1 MKEKFSKVLLTV
13 LALVMLISIDLAAK
27 ENVKEVRIQTNAF
40 SYMCKDRIE
49 QTLKELKGVESVFL
63 SLDDKVVT
71 IEYNE
76 ETVKTD
82 AMLNSVKDIGYE
94 AELLSKPMNAEN
106 KTGEKDPDKKLN

>member
-1 MKEKFSKVLLTV
+1 MKKFASTIVLIFAT
-13 LALVMLISIDLAAK
+13 ISFVFGTLLLSK

-94 AELLSKPMNAEN
+94 AELLSKPINAEN

>member
-1 MKEKFSKVLLTV
+1 MKKFASTIVLIFAT
-13 LALVMLISIDLAAK
+13 ISFVFGTLLLSK

-106 KTGEKDPDKKLN
+106 NIGEKDPDNKLN